1 MDYTQLL
8 NTMIVFIV
16 MMTIGYVGARSGKL
30 SGDFTKGANMLVLNV
45 FLTASV
51 LNSVIGDQPE
61 LSAAQLWHVMLLTT
75 LSLVLC
81 YVVGAVIMRIFRL
94 GGNDTA
100 IMELLMSVPNTMF
113 VGLPIVQELFGST
126 AVLYLAM
133 SCIPFNVILYSYGVW
148 RLISSKGDK
157 SAHMRLKDV
166 LSIPLIATV
175 LSLLVFFL
183 HIPVPGAAAKLIT
196 TLAPATMPISMIV
209 IGATLGRVHLM
220 DAFREK
226 RVYIVCLFRLLMAP
240 LLTWFL
246 LGFLTTDPILL
257 ATCVIIAGCPSGII
271 CTVLALQY
279 GHNAELSSKG
289 VLAATTLSMLTLP
302 IIATFLV

>member
-1 MDYTQLL
+1 MDYSQLL

-16 MMTIGYVGARSGKL
+16 LMTIGYVGARSGKL
-30 SGDFTKGANMLVLNV
+30 SGEFTKGANMLALNV

-51 LNSVIGDQPE
+51 LNSVIGEQPE
-61 LSAAQLWHVMLLTT
+61 LSPAQLWHVMLLTT

-81 YVVGAVIMRIFRL
+81 YVLGAVIMRVFRL
-94 GGNDTA
+94 GGKDNA

-113 VGLPIVQELFGST
+113 VGLPIVQELFGPT

-148 RLISSKGDK
+148 RLISSKGAEG
-157 SAHMRLKDV
+157 SRMRLKDILTV
-166 LSIPLIATV
+166 PLIATV
-175 LSLLVFFL
+175 LSLFVFFL
-183 HIPVPGAAAKLIT
+183 RIPVPGAVAKLIS
-196 TLAPATMPISMIV
+196 TLAPATMPISMVV
-209 IGATLGRVHLM
+209 IGATLGRVHLL

-226 RVYIVCLFRLLMAP
+226 KVYIVCFFRLLAAP
-240 LLTWFL
+240 VLTWFL

-257 ATCVIIAGCPSGII
+257 ATCVIIAGCPSGVI

-289 VLAATTLSMLTLP
+289 VLATTTLSMIALP
-302 IIATFLV
+302 LIATFLV

>member
-30 SGDFTKGANMLVLNV
+30 SGEFTKGANMLVLNV

-61 LSAAQLWHVMLLTT
+61 LSAAQLWHVMGLTT
-75 LSLVLC
+75 LTLIIC
-81 YVVGAVIMRIFRL
+81 YVVGAFIMRIFKL
-94 GGNDTA
+94 GGDDNA
-100 IMELLMSVPNTMF
+100 IMELLMDVPNTMF

-148 RLISSKGDK
+148 RLKSSKG
-157 SAHMRLKDV
+157 AEGGPMRLKDILTV
-166 LSIPLIATV
+166 PLIATI
-175 LSLLVFFL
+175 LSLFVFFL
-183 HIPVPGAAAKLIT
+183 HIPVPSAAAKLIT

-226 RVYIVCLFRLLMAP
+226 RVYIVCFFRLLVAP

-246 LGFLTTDPILL
+246 LSFLTSDPILL
-257 ATCVIIAGCPSGII
+257 ATCIIIAGCPSGVI
-271 CTVLALQY
+271 CTVMALQY